1 MKRIIQISTSGL
13 NLRIRH
19 GQLVVQ
25 QDGAE
30 LGTVPLE
37 DIGTL
42 LLATEQ
48 CSITGAV
55 LSRVVEAGGVV
66 VVCGRDHMPT
76 GQLYG
81 IRGHST
87 MGERLRHQVRA
98 PVPLQK
104 TLWQSIVRQKVRNQ
118 SHLLL
123 AGPARRRLLELA
135 KAVRSGDAGGVEA
148 QAGRVYW
155 TALFADIPPDVME
168 VPFRRRRDGP
178 PPNNLL
184 NYGYAVLRACLVRAI
199 SGSGLSPGIGI
210 QHSNRY
216 NPFSLAD
223 DLMEPFRP
231 FVDGLVLDLVRDRQ
245 FEVEQNVKER
255 ILSLPHVGVRLGDG
269 LTTVENA
276 AIRTASSFAACLQM
290 ASREQ
295 RLAVRD
301 IVKSLVLPSWNG

>member
-1 MKRIIQISTSGL
+1 MKRTIQIATSGL
-13 NLRIRH
+13 HLRVRH

-25 QDGAE
+25 KNGSD

-48 CSITGAV
+48 CSVTGAV

-87 MGERLRHQVRA
+87 MGERLRHQVQASR
-98 PVPLQK
+98 PLQK
-104 TLWQSIVRQKVRNQ
+104 SLWQSIVRQKVKNQ
-118 SHLLL
+118 AHLLP

-135 KAVRSGDAGGVEA
+135 KSVRSGDGSGAEA

-155 TALFADIPPDVME
+155 SALFADIPADVME

-184 NYGYAVLRACLVRAI
+184 NYGYAVLRSCLVRAI
-199 SGSGLSPGIGI
+199 SGAGLSPGIGI

-216 NPFSLAD
+216 NPFGLAD

-231 FVDGLVLDLVRDRQ
+231 FVDGIVLDLVRDRQ
-245 FEVEQNVKER
+245 LDLDRAVKER
-255 ILSLPHVGVRLGDG
+255 LLSVPHVGVRLGRNV
-269 LTTVENA
+269 TTLENA
-276 AIRTASSFAACLQM
+276 AIKTASSFAGCLQM
-290 ASREQ
+290 ASSKERPGVRE
-295 RLAVRD
+295 
-301 IVKSLVLPSWNG
+301 IVKSLVLPSWND